1 MGYYTYF
8 DLEVESNTD
17 QDNSELIEALVNT
30 YEEARCAIDDDG
42 HGKELT
48 DFLSNKLIVNGFSSD
63 DVLAF
68 NGMAC
73 LAASVV
79 AHFKDGIGDIYLYP
93 AKTRDCGEEY
103 TYFVTGKI
111 GEEANIEVIDTY
123 EGNSLFNGKASDYEN
138 WISDLATE

>member
-1 MGYYTYF
+1 MGTRSLTIIKNE
-8 DLEVESNTD
+8 D
-17 QDNSELIEALVNT
+17 SEEIVVM
-30 YEEARCAIDDDG
+30 YKQYDGYPDG